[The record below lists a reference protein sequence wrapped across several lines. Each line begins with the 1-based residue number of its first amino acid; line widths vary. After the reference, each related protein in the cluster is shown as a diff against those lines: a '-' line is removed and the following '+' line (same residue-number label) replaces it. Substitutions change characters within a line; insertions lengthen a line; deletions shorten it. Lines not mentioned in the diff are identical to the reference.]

1 MIVIVGFLP
10 EDKLVNGLY
19 PSPKDLAQAVMN
31 AFSGLAP
38 GTWGLVY
45 EPSTIPVPPPQP
57 PPPPPAPKRWRVTSW
72 AANVRSSPGV
82 VVQPPNIVGGLSQ
95 GDVITQ
101 LDVSGAW
108 IKFDHGWVS
117 SSILEAV

>member
-10 EDKLVNGLY
+10 EDRMANGLY
-19 PSPKDLAQAVMN
+19 PSPQDLATAVMN

-45 EPSTIPVPPPQP
+45 EPSSIPVPPPAP

-72 AANVRSSPGV
+72 AANVRSAPMV
-82 VVQPPNIVGGLSQ
+82 TPTNIVGGLKQ

-108 IKFDHGWVS
+108 IKFDRGWVS